1 LQTAIFT
8 GITAYIST
16 SIDYLIILMVIFGSI
31 NHKDHWLV
39 YWGDLLGTT
48 VLVIT
53 SLIMAFFLGFV
64 PQEWLLG
71 LLGLIPV
78 IMGIRL
84 LIVGESDDDEVV
96 EDQIKKKRNLI
107 INVAVITIATCGAD
121 NIGIY
126 VPIFTQATASSLIII
141 LLTFLV
147 MLTLFCY
154 IGYLLIKIPKVA
166 DILERYGMYITAIV
180 YIGLGLYIMW
190 ESGTFQQLL
199 QLIS

>member
-1 LQTAIFT
+1 MQTAIFT

-31 NHKDHWLV
+31 NHKDRWLV
-39 YWGDLLGTT
+39 YWGDLLGTA
-48 VLVIT
+48 VLVIA
-53 SLIMAFFLGFV
+53 SLIMAFVLGFV

-71 LLGLIPV
+71 LLGLIP
-78 IMGIRL
+78 IFMGIRL
-84 LIVGESDDDEVV
+84 LIVGESDDDEIV
-96 EDQIKKKRNLI
+96 EDQIKKRRNLI

-126 VPIFTQATASSLIII
+126 VPIFTQATTSSLIII

-180 YIGLGLYIMW
+180 YIGLGGYIIW

-199 QLIS
+199 RLIF